1 MRKETEV
8 LVIGGGPAGLL
19 AAIAAARMGAKVV
32 LLEKNK
38 MLGRKLR
45 ITGKGRCNITN
56 TGDIPA
62 FISQFGEQ
70 GPFLYSAFSRFFHE
84 DICRLLTEEGVE
96 LKTERGGRVF
106 PASDQAADVAA
117 ALENAAQ
124 KAGVEI
130 RKGCKVQGL
139 LLEELSQGTADD
151 LPSDPA
157 AVSPPDRKSKKG
169 QGKQKEKPSYRVKGV
184 RLYDAWD
191 DLEIRAQAVILATG
205 GKSYPLT
212 GSTGE
217 GYGWAQGA
225 GHRIV
230 EPRPALVPLES
241 STGWVAALSGLTL
254 KNVKASLWASESG
267 PEAGAECGSECSFQ
281 YSSQCSSDSP
291 GNPRLLASFQGEM
304 LFAHF
309 GLTGPIILSLSRYY
323 RQEMAGSAKVLID
336 LKPALSHE
344 VLDKRLQRDFLQ
356 YQKKQLVNA
365 MTDLLPRAL
374 IPVVIA
380 EAGLEETQPVAELTK
395 EQRLAL
401 GKVLKALPVA
411 ITGTRPMEEAIVTA
425 GGVALAEVQPK
436 TMASK
441 KAAGLYLAGEILDID
456 GFTGGYNLQAAFS
469 TGWVAGESAA
479 FSLAP

>member
-19 AAIAAARMGAKVV
+19 AAIAAARMGAKVI

-56 TGDIPA
+56 TGDIPT

-139 LLEELSQGTADD
+139 LLEELSQGTDCQ
-151 LPSDPA
+151 LHSDPA
-157 AVSPPDRKSKKG
+157 VVSLPAQKSKKG
-169 QGKQKEKPSYRVKGV
+169 QGKQKAKPSYRIKGV
-184 RLYDAWD
+184 KLYDAWD

-254 KNVKASLWASESG
+254 KNVKASLWAAESSSKG
-267 PEAGAECGSECSFQ
+267 EAECGSECSP
-281 YSSQCSSDSP
+281 QCGSDST
-291 GNPRLLASFQGEM
+291 GTPRLLASFQGEM

-336 LKPALSHE
+336 FKPALSHE

-374 IPVVIA
+374 IPIVIA

-441 KAAGLYLAGEILDID
+441 KTAGLYLAGEILDID

>member
-1 MRKETEV
+1 MKKETEV

-19 AAIAAARMGAKVV
+19 AAIAAARMGARVV

-56 TGDIPA
+56 TGDIPS

-70 GPFLYSAFSRFFHE
+70 GAFLYSAFSRFFYE
-84 DICRLLTEEGVE
+84 DICRLLAEEGVE
-96 LKTERGGRVF
+96 VKIERGGRVF

-130 RKGCKVQGL
+130 LKGSKVQGL
-139 LLEELSQGTADD
+139 LLEALPQADD
-151 LPSDPA
+151 GGDAANPA
-157 AVSPPDRKSKKG
+157 AGCQPGRKSKKG
-169 QGKQKEKPSYRVKGV
+169 QGKLKEKPIYRVTGV
-184 RLYDAWD
+184 KLYDAWAD
-191 DLEIRAQAVILATG
+191 SEIRAEAVILATG

-217 GYGWAQGA
+217 GYGWAQSA
-225 GHRIV
+225 GHSIV

-241 STGWVAALSGLTL
+241 STQWVAALSGLTL
-254 KNVKASLWASESG
+254 KNVSASLWEAAS
-267 PEAGAECGSECSFQ
+267 AA
-281 YSSQCSSDSP
+281 DSP
-291 GNPRLLASFQGEM
+291 ENPRLLASFQGEM

-323 RQEMAGSAKVLID
+323 RREMADSAKVLID

-374 IPVVIA
+374 IPAVIA
-380 EAGLEETQPVAELTK
+380 AAGLEENQPVAELTK

-401 GKVLKALPVA
+401 GKALKALPVA

-479 FSLAP
+479 LSVRETGEI